1 MDGHLGA
8 VLGSTHG
15 PPPSILSLPPGFA
28 LLSLWV
34 VSTQGSCWPY
44 SKATWVAHCC
54 ITLGSTVPWDSHTQV
69 CFTLGSAQI
78 LPCSALPFN
87 PHCFIPSFLE
97 PIFSEARDDIPD
109 LN

>member
-1 MDGHLGA
+1 M
-8 VLGSTHG
+8 
-15 PPPSILSLPPGFA
+15 
-28 LLSLWV
+28 
-34 VSTQGSCWPY
+34 
-44 SKATWVAHCC
+44 
-54 ITLGSTVPWDSHTQV
+54 PWDSHTQV